1 MRSVDVVPA
10 NWYDTN
16 DFARTQK
23 KVFRGVHL
31 LDYHKQTRE
40 EDVPFLHGE
49 HLDIRDRQFDG
60 NVRRVVRLC
69 KSLKYDSGRKDMP
82 SSYDIESI
90 IYRMPEGDLGWT
102 LGQEL
107 QLSAACHRWLERLLA
122 NAILRT
128 SLHIPDGKRKIF
140 TDGHTTVEQLRGL
153 HDELGRVLA
162 DVERGLA
169 RSFRKLSDAR
179 LEAPLVN

>member
-1 MRSVDVVPA
+1 VPDA
-10 NWYDTN
+10 
-16 DFARTQK
+16 
-23 KVFRGVHL
+23 
-31 LDYHKQTRE
+31 
-40 EDVPFLHGE
+40 
-49 HLDIRDRQFDG
+49 
-60 NVRRVVRLC
+60 
-69 KSLKYDSGRKDMP
+69 
-82 SSYDIESI
+82 
-90 IYRMPEGDLGWT
+90 GDLGWT

-122 NAILRT
+122 NPILRT
-128 SLHIPDGKRKIF
+128 SLHIPDGKRKFF

-179 LEAPLVN
+179 LEATLVN